1 MALRGACVALQ
12 AWCLHAV
19 VASSPME
26 LPIFSCKNGGI
37 FASRTPYDLA
47 SDGFGECDY
56 CPTHLPEGLRCAAV
70 RRKEAGCWLFF
81 YTSKQLNDGVLQNA
95 APPMHSTRVSSP
107 RIWHTDS

>member
-47 SDGFGECDY
+47 SDGFGCECDY
-56 CPTHLPEGLRCAAV
+56 CGRLIFRRAFRQCAG
-70 RRKEAGCWLFF
+70 RRLAAGCC
-81 YTSKQLNDGVLQNA
+81 TPQKN
-95 APPMHSTRVSSP
+95 
-107 RIWHTDS
+107 